1 MDEPAGRR
9 LTLLDD
15 EGDHGT
21 EDARQMNDQHKRF
34 WERLSP
40 GLAASVGLH
49 VIALVVL
56 ILALGY
62 AVIPDEMPVVIP
74 VNIVRIADTA
84 TSPPQPHQA
93 VVPQQ
98 KAAPA
103 GSPDATP
110 IALSPVQ
117 TRPHTD
123 DLAVKLR
130 KLAELRQPLIDQDVA
145 RKGEGLSRQSATRA
159 DAAPG
164 SEAAIKD
171 FLRDQ
176 IEHHW
181 NPDLAALHGR
191 DVSVL
196 LRVAITNSGV
206 ITRADLVNAR
216 QSGIDPAYDEAAMSA
231 RDAALLSSPLTLPPG
246 RYPAS
251 MDLIL
256 SLNTRDA
263 LR

>member
-1 MDEPAGRR
+1 MPSEIADS
-9 LTLLDD
+9 
-15 EGDHGT
+15 
-21 EDARQMNDQHKRF
+21 EDTSAATGQRKRF
-34 WERLSP
+34 WQKLSS
-40 GLAASVGLH
+40 GFAASIGFH

-56 ILALGY
+56 VVTLGY
-62 AVIPDEMPVVIP
+62 AAIPNQMAIVIP
-74 VNIVRIADTA
+74 VSIVRLADQT
-84 TSPPQPHQA
+84 TSPGQPRQA

-98 KAAPA
+98 EFAPPA
-103 GSPDATP
+103 SPDAKPAT
-110 IALSPVQ
+110 LSPVQ
-117 TRPHTD
+117 ARPAPD
-123 DLAVKLR
+123 DLEIKLR
-130 KLAELRQPLIDQDVA
+130 RLADLRQPPLDQELA
-145 RKGEGLSRQSATRA
+145 LTGEGLSRRDATPA

-181 NPDLAALHGR
+181 NPDLATLHGR
-191 DVSVL
+191 NVSVQ
-196 LRVAITNSGV
+196 LRVAITRAGV
-206 ITRADLVNAR
+206 ITRADLVDAHEA
-216 QSGIDPAYDEAAMSA
+216 GLDAAYDETAMSA

>member
-1 MDEPAGRR
+1 MTDRR
-9 LTLLDD
+9 
-15 EGDHGT
+15 
-21 EDARQMNDQHKRF
+21 KRL

-40 GLAASVGLH
+40 GLAVSVGLH
-49 VIALVVL
+49 AAVLVVL

-62 AVIPDEMPVVIP
+62 AVVPDDMPIAIP
-74 VNIVRIADTA
+74 VNIVRLADMVA
-84 TSPPQPHQA
+84 SPPQPHQA
-93 VVPQQ
+93 MIPQQ

-103 GSPDATP
+103 ASPDAKP
-110 IALSPVQ
+110 VALSPAQ

-123 DLAVKLR
+123 ELAIKLR
-130 KLAELRQPLIDQDVA
+130 KLAELRQPRVDQDLVN
-145 RKGEGLSRQSATRA
+145 KGEGPSRQNATRA
-159 DAAPG
+159 DAPSG

-181 NPDLAALHGR
+181 NLDLAVLHGR
-191 DVSVL
+191 NISVV
-196 LRVAITNSGV
+196 LRVAITKAGV
-206 ITRADLVNAR
+206 ITRADLLDAR
-216 QSGIDPAYDEAAMSA
+216 ESGVDPAYDEAAMSA

-246 RYPAS
+246 QYPAS

-256 SLNTRDA
+256 TLNTRDA